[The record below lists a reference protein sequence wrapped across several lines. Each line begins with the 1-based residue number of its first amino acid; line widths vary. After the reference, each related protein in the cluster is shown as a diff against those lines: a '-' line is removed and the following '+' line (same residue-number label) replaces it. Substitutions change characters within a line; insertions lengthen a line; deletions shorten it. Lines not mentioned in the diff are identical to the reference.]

1 MIFTEKYD
9 LKKICYAYENL
20 DKIIEEKT
28 LYQNGG
34 YYRRILEDFI
44 INDGEM
50 EISYKYAEST
60 NYGRKYGKGVQPLS
74 KQMRNFLL
82 CDSDV
87 IDLDL
92 KNAHP
97 CILQHICDKY
107 NVQTNKLKEYVLNR
121 DEVIKKNFTIE
132 EYAGHDIKKLILTAT
147 NQDKPLFTKN
157 EWLKTYILEIK
168 NIKDKI
174 INHKDFKNIVK
185 DANLKKQDKK
195 NIDSSILNRIIC
207 KYESE
212 IIDVIVDYLQTNNY
226 EVFALMFDGLL
237 LHSND
242 SIDSTISDLN
252 EMIKEEYG
260 SYFNLIQK
268 PIVSNVDMGDYVE
281 NIDKIHAKIDRKVV
295 RTALFYKLFDP
306 IKIIHPCLYGI
317 KKKKDGLYEFYKKS
331 DFINATEHIKYGVRD
346 EDGDVYKYVSV
357 VYDFIDNEIEPERIK
372 QEIIVEPEND
382 NIEYYNLWRDWDVN
396 TWEDVEEG
404 DDVDAVDYYKKHLM
418 ALCNNEEPIFDA
430 MNLWVAHMFKYPK
443 NKSFIPIFVGKQ
455 GAGKDMWISWITA
468 LMGSEKKFESVSPEK
483 DVWGDFNP
491 MMKNSY
497 LVHLSEFGRK
507 NTQEYVGK
515 IKSIATSGEI
525 LINEKNK
532 GQYFIK
538 SFHRFLGAS
547 NFNEP
552 IPIEADNRRYMIIMT
567 SSEFIGNIEYFKKG
581 HSYNSNRRALKS
593 IYKYIMSFDPPSNLN
608 YHMVEDSEYMR
619 YIKAVSVPVEEE
631 WLRDFVKLKGVKG
644 DDKCYKYKA
653 SDLYKAYKIWSKDS
667 NKSFSYEQR
676 KFYIQ
681 LKALTTQTTKH
692 IIGSHKRDGN
702 FYHFNYNQLLDEG
715 VYTFGDEAIIYD
727 EIHGNSNDEDS
738 DFE

>member
-9 LKKICYAYENL
+9 LKKLCYAYENL
-20 DKIIEEKT
+20 DKILEEKT
-28 LYQNGG
+28 LNQNGG
-34 YYRRILEDFI
+34 YYKHILEKFI
-44 INDGEM
+44 INDGEKD
-50 EISYKYAEST
+50 ILYNYSEST
-60 NYGRKYGKGVQPLS
+60 NYGRKYGNGVQPLS
-74 KQMRNFLL
+74 SHLRNFLL
-82 CDSDV
+82 CESDV
-87 IDLDL
+87 VDFDL

-107 NVQTNKLKEYVLNR
+107 NVQTNKLKDYVLNR
-121 DEVIKKNFTIE
+121 EEVIEKHFKMET
-132 EYAGHDIKKLILTAT
+132 YAGDDVKKLILTAT

-174 INHKDFKNIVK
+174 INHKDFKQIVK
-185 DANLKKQDKK
+185 DANAKKQDKK
-195 NIDSSILNRIIC
+195 NIHSSILNRIIC

-212 IIDVIVDYLQTNNY
+212 IIDVIVEYLQNNHY
-226 EVFALMFDGLL
+226 QVFALMFDGLL
-237 LHSND
+237 FHCDDGKDEL
-242 SIDSTISDLN
+242 IADLN
-252 EMIKEEYG
+252 EMIKNEYG
-260 SYFNLIQK
+260 SYFNLVQK
-268 PIVSNVDMGDYVE
+268 PIVSDVVMDEYNF
-281 NIDKIHAKIDRKVV
+281 NIDKIHAKIDTQVT

-317 KKKKDGLYEFYKKS
+317 KKKDGLYEFYKKT
-331 DFINATEHIKYGVRD
+331 DFINATEHIKYGLRN
-346 EDGDVYKYVSV
+346 EEGIIYAYKSV
-357 VYDFIDNEIEPERIK
+357 VFDFMEGEIEPERIK
-372 QEIIVEPEND
+372 HEIIVEPEND
-382 NIEYYNLWRDWDVN
+382 DVEYYNLWRDWEVN
-396 TWEDVEEG
+396 TWEDVEE
-404 DDVDAVDYYKKHLM
+404 DDEEAVDYYKKHLM
-418 ALCNNEEPIFDA
+418 ALCNNEEAIFDA
-430 MNLWVAHMFKYPK
+430 MNLWIAHMFKYPK
-443 NKSFIPIFVGKQ
+443 NKSFVPIFVGKQ
-455 GAGKDMWISWITA
+455 GAGKDMWINWIA
-468 LMGSEKKFESVSPEK
+468 EMMGVEKKFESVSPEK

-491 MMKNSY
+491 MMKNSF

-567 SSEFIGNIEYFKKG
+567 SSQFIGNVEYFKKG
-581 HSYNSNRRALKS
+581 HAFTNNKRALKS
-593 IYKYIMSFDPPSNLN
+593 IFKYIMSFDPPSNLN
-608 YHMVEDSEYMR
+608 YHMVQDSEYMR

-644 DDKCYKYKA
+644 ENKVYKYKA
-653 SDLYKAYKIWSKDS
+653 SDLYKEYKAWSKDA

-692 IIGSHKRDGN
+692 IVGQHERDGN
-702 FYHFNYNQLLDEG
+702 FYSFNYNNLQDEG
-715 VYTFGDEAIIYD
+715 VYTFGDKPAVYD
-727 EIHGNSNDEDS
+727 EVNAYDGDTDS
-738 DFE
+738 EFEG